1 MTLSSVSFRDN
12 KELKDNR
19 SRYAILKVCVSLLW
33 YVHLCVYRQTRAQ
46 KVLGELPGG
55 TSARKLLNRFSTIH
69 LESNSRIIVF
79 ARRLFANP
87 KRLLKF
93 PRIRRTKFKKRGD
106 CWKTIIAST
115 LQLVTVNNCELLFAF
130 CASIFHFLLTDR
142 TSSNGY
148 SSRFSCRFIKTAS
161 ITVRNRIQ

>member
-1 MTLSSVSFRDN
+1 MMLSSVSHF
-12 KELKDNR
+12 EVTR
-19 SRYAILKVCVSLLW
+19 SWKITEAPVIFEVCVSLLW

-79 ARRLFANP
+79 ARRLLASP

-93 PRIRRTKFKKRGD
+93 PRFRRTKFKKEGTH
-106 CWKTIIAST
+106 WKRRQLHRHYIWLRWIIIMDIHSSSMHFSFSAGKFFRDS
-115 LQLVTVNNCELLFAF
+115 
-130 CASIFHFLLTDR
+130 SWFLL
-142 TSSNGY
+142 SH
-148 SSRFSCRFIKTAS
+148 
-161 ITVRNRIQ
+161 

>member
-1 MTLSSVSFRDN
+1 MIIAYYFEVT
-12 KELKDNR
+12 R
-19 SRYAILKVCVSLLW
+19 SWKITEAAAILEVCVSLLW

-79 ARRLFANP
+79 ARRLFASP

-93 PRIRRTKFKKRGD
+93 PRIRAHEIRERGD
-106 CWKTIIAST
+106 RWKAIIPST
-115 LQLVTVNNCELLFAF
+115 SGHDE
-130 CASIFHFLLTDR
+130 
-142 TSSNGY
+142 
-148 SSRFSCRFIKTAS
+148 
-161 ITVRNRIQ
+161 